1 MLLVPAVLPSR
12 ERCLYARI
20 PIILSVLPPPLC
32 GACCKE
38 EVMRLPQRLHGGE
51 GV

>member
-1 MLLVPAVLPSR
+1 MLFVPAVLPSR
-12 ERCLYARI
+12 KRCRYDRV
-20 PIILSVLPPPLC
+20 PIILFVLLPPLC